1 MSQICL
7 DTETN
12 ISISAM
18 LKALSGSE
26 REENKPIKSEPT
38 MRLNLASSELA
49 ESSSYSAN
57 SEATSK
63 KSLYKPN
70 DSVIIIDDNTVPS
83 LAKIKAQEK
92 TAIAA
97 EDGDFSRLQPYLKE
111 LSRSQRI
118 MFILEEMMAAQS
130 DKSILLQ
137 ASDFINTART
147 QLNVFISNKEAL
159 EALENYKSH
168 HPEVI
173 DERDLRNRTT
183 RPTHIM
189 SPSHEQKVNY
199 TFEQNKFISCTVE
212 QRDFKIS
219 IELPVNNFEQ
229 LLTILCRTLRSMR

>member
-1 MSQICL
+1 
-7 DTETN
+7 
-12 ISISAM
+12 
-18 LKALSGSE
+18 
-26 REENKPIKSEPT
+26 

-97 EDGDFSRLQPYLKE
+97 EDGDFSRLQPYLKD

-147 QLNVFISNKEAL
+147 QLIVFISNREAL
-159 EALENYKSH
+159 EALEIYKSH

-173 DERDLRNRTT
+173 DERDLKKHAERKTT
-183 RPTHIM
+183 LASNSLEYNDTRIFTSRGTLGGTQPKN
-189 SPSHEQKVNY
+189 PLKNLGLAQK
-199 TFEQNKFISCTVE
+199 SCGTRE
-212 QRDFKIS
+212 PQKI
-219 IELPVNNFEQ
+219 
-229 LLTILCRTLRSMR
+229 